1 MSANAT
7 LFIALVIVFLKYLI
21 HLVLWCFQFKDEISF
36 LQIPETIGAAMTE
49 IDYIKNPSLEEILET
64 EQQTYDFITSIL

>member
-36 LQIPETIGAAMTE
+36 LQILVVQEKSGLFKGTGVWKIPTGVVDEVCT
-49 IDYIKNPSLEEILET
+49 
-64 EQQTYDFITSIL
+64 